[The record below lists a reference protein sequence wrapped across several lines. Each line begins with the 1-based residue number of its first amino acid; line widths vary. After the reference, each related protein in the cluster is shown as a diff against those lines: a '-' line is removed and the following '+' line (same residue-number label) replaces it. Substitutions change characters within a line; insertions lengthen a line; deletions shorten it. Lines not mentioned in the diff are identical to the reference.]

1 MLILNSGFNI
11 PQAKLILKFVND
23 DLNVK
28 EFLTETSKPEIPQGF
43 RIITLEELSKDIDS
57 YMHEVSHICAWA
69 QHGIAVEVIQAINR
83 MQYATGT
90 QNLKEVC
97 ENYSKA
103 KLTEILKDAYI
114 APYKKG
120 IKHKVFGDLLIF
132 EVLCRNVSIELL
144 METEEI
150 IKKSLRQSYADIED

>member
-57 YMHEVSHICAWA
+57 YMHEVSQCDTSCMYESMSLLSSSS
-69 QHGIAVEVIQAINR
+69 V
-83 MQYATGT
+83 M
-90 QNLKEVC
+90 
-97 ENYSKA
+97 
-103 KLTEILKDAYI
+103 ILK
-114 APYKKG
+114 PCG
-120 IKHKVFGDLLIF
+120 ISGLLVSVKNSLTFKSSFTNFNISFACGILKPEFKINIF
-132 EVLCRNVSIELL
+132 HTRLPNQFNSGLIP
-144 METEEI
+144 
-150 IKKSLRQSYADIED
+150 